1 MLLIAVWM
9 NKFLKFSMPNFLIM
23 KDNNGSYTL
32 KLVIRSISIF
42 IYATY
47 QWLVQISYVPGSGL
61 KFRRKIDIIPVL
73 MEETKIYPGE

>member
-47 QWLVQISYVPGSGL
+47 
-61 KFRRKIDIIPVL
+61 
-73 MEETKIYPGE
+73 